1 MTFQNLDNPPPAPQP
16 LASDTRSQLD
26 TYTDISKLDATPD
39 KSLAMRQS
47 QKNKQKPADKEV
59 VKTEPDR
66 KRKDD
71 LIAFLPP
78 LEEPGRDFISSLP
91 IGTFH
96 EILSYLILD
105 HDPDRGLKREALK
118 RRGFKDQPH
127 VFLSL
132 SVLSKHLRD
141 NVSTNYR
148 GTFSVRSSRVVPQLI
163 TQLPQGRGPQI
174 RKNETP
180 AFGRFAGG
188 QAGLRPRHFFDSLKS
203 VSTRLGAITAVKTN
217 GFRSLSTAT
226 FLSSEDN
233 ATFRSSDDSSLDD
246 SIEIPGQLNSIA
258 TLHFC
263 GLTPSASQD
272 IFARYASSTTDDD
285 LDEYAIGY
293 ISGKAY
299 ERNAS
304 AETDNWQD
312 ALSWMGLNENRIA
325 ALLDPQFTST
335 RTTLDAETWAKHI
348 IQTCYDWLRDLDNIV
363 TRGKKRKDESSGSV
377 RPYSPAPSILPTP
390 AVRPSTARA
399 SSTGGQTLPV
409 AEVEVALPS
418 SVPDHQIMYKGGA
431 TFRLEGIWPNEE
443 SNELEF
449 ANLYS
454 KPPTDFHPN
463 SPFMLYF
470 TKQYECAYHYATLSA
485 NVTQPIPHS
494 ILQVAVPTALT
505 STAISIH
512 GSDWRQLIFESRS
525 PNPRGLISANIQHYT
540 RASLLVGEI
549 CGRNDRWIQRH
560 CRDAGEIEPLRLP
573 SGKASQYAFQGN
585 AIASRLNDTCIG
597 KVWITDL
604 GTHSSGLG
612 KTRQYL

>member
-1 MTFQNLDNPPPAPQP
+1 MSGSRTT
-16 LASDTRSQLD
+16 STISQ
-26 TYTDISKLDATPD
+26 A
-39 KSLAMRQS
+39 
-47 QKNKQKPADKEV
+47 
-59 VKTEPDR
+59 
-66 KRKDD
+66 
-71 LIAFLPP
+71 
-78 LEEPGRDFISSLP
+78 
-91 IGTFH
+91 
-96 EILSYLILD
+96 
-105 HDPDRGLKREALK
+105 
-118 RRGFKDQPH
+118 
-127 VFLSL
+127 
-132 SVLSKHLRD
+132 
-141 NVSTNYR
+141 
-148 GTFSVRSSRVVPQLI
+148 
-163 TQLPQGRGPQI
+163 
-174 RKNETP
+174 NETY
-180 AFGRFAGG
+180 
-188 QAGLRPRHFFDSLKS
+188 LL
-203 VSTRLGAITAVKTN
+203 RLGAITAVKTN

-304 AETDNWQD
+304 AETDNWHD
-312 ALSWMGLNENRIA
+312 ALSWMGLNESRIA

-335 RTTLDAETWAKHI
+335 RTILDAETWAKHI

-363 TRGKKRKDESSGSV
+363 THGKKRKDESSGSV

-399 SSTGGQTLPV
+399 SSTGRQTLSV
-409 AEVEVALPS
+409 AEVEVALPV

-431 TFRLEGIWPNEE
+431 TFRLEGIWPSEE

-540 RASLLVGEI
+540 QASLLVGEI

-560 CRDAGEIEPLRLP
+560 CRNAEEIEPLRLP

-585 AIASRLNDTCIG
+585 AIASQLNDTCVG

-612 KTRQYL
+612 RTRQYL